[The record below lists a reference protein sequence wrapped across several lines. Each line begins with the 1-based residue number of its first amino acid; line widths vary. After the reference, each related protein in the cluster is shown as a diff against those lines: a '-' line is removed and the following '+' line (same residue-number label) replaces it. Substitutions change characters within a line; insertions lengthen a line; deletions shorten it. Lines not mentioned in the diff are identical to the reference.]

1 MFEIDKP
8 FAIGGLPFTPEIT
21 GRLQVEEKIIQTLA
35 ALLGYDGERRRLLT
49 CSPSGSLN
57 AHSPLAD
64 AFINKASTG
73 ATEDVTFTDQAT
85 SEVMIMANASN
96 SGDVWVNIG
105 AAAAV
110 DTGWP
115 LDAGDAIRFSL
126 NNMLELNLHII
137 TSGDKVII
145 LRTV

>member
-1 MFEIDKP
+1 MYEIQIP
-8 FAIGGLPFTPEIT
+8 FGIRGLPFKPEIV
-21 GRLQVEEKIIQTLA
+21 GRLQVDEKIIQTLSA
-35 ALLGYDGERRRLLT
+35 MLAYDGEARRLLT

-57 AHSPLAD
+57 AQSPLAA

-73 ATEDVTFTDQAT
+73 ATEDVTFSDQAT
-85 SEVMIMANASN
+85 SEVMIMSNKNN

-105 AAAAV
+105 AVAAV
-110 DTGWP
+110 DTGWL
-115 LDAGDAIRFSL
+115 LDAGESVQFSL
-126 NNMLELNLHII
+126 NNMLELNLHIV